1 MEDYLIFA
9 AIGGL
14 ILLTLFVNSVA
25 EAWEQKQREKRL
37 KILAIKRGLDNIS
50 DLLERL
56 QGCNIGEEIREL
68 LLNEIMARIEMIQRI
83 DRNFRGVE
91 ALIEEAGDVQEKNK
105 TPPPPDNYTIK
116 DEKDFNSRMRAI
128 GLLIRQ
134 LNTGFWYSKV
144 KSQKLYE
151 YIKSLKVLRCEMIF
165 QFYSDK
171 ANRESQQHKYLVAQE
186 NYHYILH
193 ALKSSGVSDHPR
205 IAELTEQAE
214 FMLKKTSSDLSRYMS
229 ERTTQ
234 SRNET
239 EQDQEEN
246 DNGQESAESDTELP
260 KQESPGN
267 GAENGA
273 GT

>member
-25 EAWEQKQREKRL
+25 EAWEQRQREKRL

-56 QGCNIGEEIREL
+56 QVCNIGEEIREL

-91 ALIEEAGDVQEKNK
+91 ALIEEAGNVQEKSK
-105 TPPPPDNYTIK
+105 TPPPPDNFTIK
-116 DEKDFNSRMRAI
+116 DEKDFNRKIRDI

-144 KSQKLYE
+144 KPQKLNE

-214 FMLKKTSSDLSRYMS
+214 FMLKKTSSDLSGYMS

-234 SRNET
+234 SANET
-239 EQDQEEN
+239 EQKQKGNEY
-246 DNGQESAESDTELP
+246 GQESAESDNKQSEQEL
-260 KQESPGN
+260 PGN
-267 GAENGA
+267 GTESGA
-273 GT
+273 AA

>member
-68 LLNEIMARIEMIQRI
+68 LLNEIIARIEMIQRI
-83 DRNFRGVE
+83 DRNFHGVE

-116 DEKDFNSRMRAI
+116 DEKDFNSKIRAI

-144 KSQKLYE
+144 KPQKLNE
-151 YIKSLKVLRCEMIF
+151 YIKS
-165 QFYSDK
+165 
-171 ANRESQQHKYLVAQE
+171 
-186 NYHYILH
+186 
-193 ALKSSGVSDHPR
+193 
-205 IAELTEQAE
+205 
-214 FMLKKTSSDLSRYMS
+214 
-229 ERTTQ
+229 
-234 SRNET
+234 
-239 EQDQEEN
+239 
-246 DNGQESAESDTELP
+246 
-260 KQESPGN
+260 
-267 GAENGA
+267 
-273 GT
+273 